1 MSTTL
6 KEFFQPIAIQSAATA
21 ADRKKYGMKTGPL
34 NRQGQ
39 KKFPIANKSQA
50 ESALHLR
57 YHAKPPL
64 TKQELENLYR
74 RAARFAPEAV
84 KRAREADKKR

>member
-6 KEFFQPIAIQSAATA
+6 QEFFLKGAVTA
-21 ADRKKYGMKTGPL
+21 KDREAHGMRTGPR
-34 NRQGQ
+34 NTQGQ
-39 KKFPIANKSQA
+39 KKFPINSKEEAL
-50 ESALHLR
+50 SALKLR

-64 TKQELENLYR
+64 TKQQLENLYR